1 MYEENYPRKRYKL
14 TLDFINK
21 YISKD
26 DVILDLG
33 VDNPLSKL
41 LKLKGYN
48 VSNTNGEDL
57 DTDFKAVEKNN
68 ADVICAFQILEHLVS
83 PYNILNRTKAKKLMT
98 RLRIFNSQNH
108 SHQAQNPIEV
118 DVSNFYSNPQFNNE
132 FIKLN

>member
-1 MYEENYPRKRYKL
+1 MYKENYPKKRYRL

-57 DTDFKAVEKNN
+57 DIDFKAVEKNN
-68 ADVICAFQILEHLVS
+68 ANVICAFQILEHLVS
-83 PYNILNRTKAKKLMT
+83 PYNICLLYTSPSPRD
-98 RLRIFNSQNH
+98 RG
-108 SHQAQNPIEV
+108 
-118 DVSNFYSNPQFNNE
+118 
-132 FIKLN
+132 